1 MIVFKTYDDN
11 TKTDTA
17 WVQSSNIVYTRMVE
31 NETENTGNLFIT
43 FKNGATYKYKDVTFE
58 DYLVFIGGGVDMSQG
73 KTFFK
78 IIKPKYDCER
88 VDDENVEK
96 INEMLQEALVR
107 EKNK

>member
-1 MIVFKTYDDN
+1 MIIFKKYDEA

-17 WVQSSNIVYTRMVE
+17 WVQSSNIIYTRMVE

-78 IIKPKYDCER
+78 VIKPKYECEKMPE
-88 VDDENVEK
+88 VESVEK
-96 INEMLQEALVR
+96 IKEALQEEL
-107 EKNK
+107 NKQNA